1 MSILELQNVTICFGG
16 LTAIDKLSIEVEQG
30 EILSLIGPNGAGKST
45 VFNIITGI
53 NMPLEGTILFQGKQL
68 TGSPPYQIANK
79 GITRTFQS
87 IRLFSGLSVIDN
99 VRIGAHMCGKTG
111 LFHSFIRSPL
121 MRAEEKLLRE
131 KSLAALDFL
140 GLANKKEEKANNLSY
155 GEQRRLEIA
164 RAIVSNPKIML
175 LDEPAAG
182 MNPYEKAV
190 LMDIIRKIRDTGIT
204 IFLVEHD
211 MKLIMGISER
221 IVVLDYGKKIAEGTP
236 VEIRQNPAV
245 IEAYLGSGHFR
256 SRIRRKET
264 GVC

>member
-1 MSILELQNVTICFGG
+1 MSILELQEVTLRFGG
-16 LTAIDKLSIEVEQG
+16 LTAVDKLNIKIKPG

-53 NMPLEGTILFQGKQL
+53 YTPLEGTVLFQGEQL
-68 TGSPPYQIANK
+68 TGSPPYRIAKK

-87 IRLFSGLSVIDN
+87 IRLFTGLSVIDN
-99 VRIGAHMCGKTG
+99 VRIGAHVCGQAG
-111 LFHSFIRSPL
+111 LLHSFIRSPL

-140 GLANKKEEKANNLSY
+140 GLADKKEEKASNLSY

-164 RAIVSNPKIML
+164 RAIVSKPKVML

-190 LMDIIRKIRDTGIT
+190 LMDLIRKIRDTGVT

-221 IVVLDYGKKIAEGTP
+221 IVVLDYGKKIAEGAP

-245 IEAYLGSGHFR
+245 IEAYLGSGQFR
-256 SRIRRKET
+256 RRMRRKET
-264 GVC
+264 GIC